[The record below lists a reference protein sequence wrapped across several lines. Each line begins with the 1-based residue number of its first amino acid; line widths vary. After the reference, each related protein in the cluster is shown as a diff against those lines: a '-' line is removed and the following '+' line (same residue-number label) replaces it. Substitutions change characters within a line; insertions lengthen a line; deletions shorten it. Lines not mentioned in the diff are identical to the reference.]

1 MLRFLVRINLWSS
14 ACTWS
19 TFAENDVSVAWV
31 RCRWSDRQWT
41 RLSVIQTW
49 TVINSYIL
57 CIVLLAKSAS
67 VLCVCVEVEVR
78 TPRSLNARLGFAV
91 VRLARDVS
99 SSGSQAHHGHKLASL
114 TRSSD
119 SSLTDGLMHV
129 RIAQLYLN
137 KILVADTVHTFR
149 IASRRSWAPDDRRFP
164 AVGYAL
170 LIFWYGWA
178 KLNRLAW
185 AE

>member
-1 MLRFLVRINLWSS
+1 MRARGLLLRK
-14 ACTWS
+14 T
-19 TFAENDVSVAWV
+19 TSVLHEFGV
-31 RCRWSDRQWT
+31 GDRQ
-41 RLSVIQTW
+41 SVIHTW
-49 TVINSYIL
+49 TVINSYL
-57 CIVLLAKSAS
+57 CIVLFAKSAS

-119 SSLTDGLMHV
+119 SSLTNGLMHV

-137 KILVADTVHTFR
+137 KILVADTVHAFR

-170 LIFWYGWA
+170 LIF
-178 KLNRLAW
+178 
-185 AE
+185 